1 MKNGFLKVLMLVLS
15 IFLVGC
21 GGEKEKIDGAQ
32 QAKAPQ
38 KKVIKMSMK
47 FVEDEQTAKTFHQV
61 ANKINDRL
69 KDNLEIQV
77 LTGEAKRDSKSVYN
91 PTYILDSVADI

>member
-1 MKNGFLKVLMLVLS
+1 MKKGFLKVLMLVLS

-21 GGEKEKIDGAQ
+21 GGEKEKTDGAQ

-77 LTGEAKRDSKSVYN
+77 FTGG
-91 PTYILDSVADI
+91 